1 MSRKISVVTTFHP
14 QGYVQYGRRMI
25 DTFLREWP
33 KSVDLHVYAQ
43 DCLVEQTADNLFV
56 HDLHASVP
64 GLVRFKQKWQNDLRA
79 TGRLAMGPPDR
90 KGKQRGIGFRWDA
103 VRFSHKVY
111 AVCHRVSNT
120 DSGVVFWMDADMVCH
135 SEMSHDFIEQQI
147 PTDINVAFLGR
158 KNKFTETGLYAL
170 NLDLPGTRD
179 FVDRMQWAY
188 DHAEQGV
195 LAMEEFHD
203 CWVFDRSRE
212 YMQTHWSNW
221 RELDWN
227 PGNIQGEGHPLI
239 NSSWGAYLDHLKGN
253 RKSTGRS
260 HAQDL
265 LIQRQEGYWQV

>member
-14 QGYVQYGRRMI
+14 QGYTQYGRRMI
-25 DTFLREWP
+25 DTFLATWP

-43 DCLVEQTADNLFV
+43 DCEVPILAHNVFV
-56 HDLHASVP
+56 HDLHATVP
-64 GLVRFKQKWQNDLRA
+64 ELVRFKQQWQNDLRA
-79 TGRLAMGPPDR
+79 TGRMAMGSPDR

-111 AVCHRVSNT
+111 AVCHCVSRT
-120 DSGVVFWMDADMVCH
+120 ESGVVFWMDADMVCH
-135 SEMSHDFIEQQI
+135 SKISYDFIEQQI
-147 PTDINVAFLGR
+147 PTDTNVAFLGR

-179 FVDRMQWAY
+179 FVSRMQWAY
-188 DHAEQGV
+188 DNAEQGV

-212 YMQTHWSNW
+212 YMRSCCSHW

-227 PGNIQGEGHPLI
+227 PGSIQGEGHPLI
-239 NSSWGAYLDHLKGN
+239 NSAWGAYLDHLKGD
-253 RKSTGRS
+253 RKSMGRS
-260 HAQDL
+260 RAQDL
-265 LIQRQEGYWQV
+265 LTQRQEGYWQT